1 MGQTNAK
8 LCSVLNEL
16 KMSWRDRPNQAINM
30 RTFDP
35 DALECLASIV
45 EEGGFERAAVRLSV
59 TQSAVSQRLRALEA
73 QIGTVLLVRSR
84 PVKPTVAGRLLIKHA
99 MQMRLLRADL
109 ETDLHDLTPS
119 TKGSREEDRVS
130 IAVNADS
137 IATWVLPAVG
147 PLVSEGLPLEIITD
161 DQDFT
166 HEWLREGQVLGCV
179 TTLKQALRGCKVL
192 PLGAMH
198 YVAVASADYARQH
211 CPQGLTSHN
220 FRDIAFVAFN
230 RKDDLQADF
239 VGRACGLRRVTLSQ
253 RFVPSSEGQVRAV
266 LAGWGASVVPEMLV
280 RELLHSGALVNLA
293 PLVTLPVSLYWHCW
307 NLDSEVIDRLTSALE
322 AAAQQALHTE

>member
-1 MGQTNAK
+1 MS
-8 LCSVLNEL
+8 SV
-16 KMSWRDRPNQAINM
+16 

-84 PVKPTVAGRLLIKHA
+84 PVKPTAAGRLLIKHA

-109 ETDLHDLTPS
+109 ETDLHDLTPA
-119 TKGSREEDRVS
+119 TKGSREEDRIS

-161 DQDFT
+161 DQDST

-230 RKDDLQADF
+230 RKDDLQAEF

-266 LAGWGASVVPEMLV
+266 QAGWGASVVPEMLV
-280 RELLHSGALVNLA
+280 RELVHSGELVNLA

-307 NLDSEVIDRLTSALE
+307 NLNSEVIDRLTASIQ
-322 AAAQQALHTE
+322 AAAQQALHTDQS

>member
-1 MGQTNAK
+1 
-8 LCSVLNEL
+8 
-16 KMSWRDRPNQAINM
+16 M

-84 PVKPTVAGRLLIKHA
+84 PVKPTAAGRLLIKHA

-109 ETDLHDLTPS
+109 ETDLQDLTPA

-179 TTLKQALRGCKVL
+179 TTLKLALRGCKVL
-192 PLGAMH
+192 PLGDMH

-280 RELLHSGALVNLA
+280 RELLQRGDLVNLA
-293 PLVTLPVSLYWHCW
+293 PQVTLPVSLYWHCW
-307 NLDSEVIDRLTSALE
+307 NLDSEVIDRLTSALGF
-322 AAAQQALHTE
+322 AAKRALHTK

>member
-1 MGQTNAK
+1 
-8 LCSVLNEL
+8 
-16 KMSWRDRPNQAINM
+16 M

-84 PVKPTVAGRLLIKHA
+84 PVKPTAAGRLLIKHA

-109 ETDLHDLTPS
+109 ETDLHDLTPA
-119 TKGSREEDRVS
+119 TKGSREEDRIS

-166 HEWLREGQVLGCV
+166 HDWLREGQVLGCV

-192 PLGAMH
+192 PLGDMH
-198 YVAVASADYARQH
+198 YVAVASADFASQH

-230 RKDDLQADF
+230 RKDDLQSEF

-253 RFVPSSEGQVRAV
+253 RFVPSSEGQVRAA
-266 LAGWGASVVPEMLV
+266 LAGWGASVVPELLV
-280 RELLHSGALVNLA
+280 RDLLHSGELVNLA